1 MARSL
6 LESDQ
11 IAGRLEARL
20 GKIHAR
26 QRLGIEKDHEA
37 QAFGQGLTFFHIE
50 NFLYSRALIETVLRV
65 TGAYWI
71 GRRNASRVRL
81 LTNEVVSARLPAAF
95 DGFTILHLTD
105 LHADRSAP
113 AMEAVEELIDGLDY
127 DICVWTG
134 DYRGE
139 TFGDIRPCLQRLSGL
154 REKISTDIYA
164 VLGNHDSI
172 LMLPDLEA
180 MGVRMLLNEN
190 VAITRQDARIHLAG
204 VDDAHFYRVDN
215 LEKAAQGIPDEA
227 YSILLSHTPEI
238 YRQAAHA
245 GFDLLLGG
253 HTHGG
258 QICLPGGF
266 PLTLDA
272 KLPRRM
278 GKGAWR
284 HADMLGYTSAGAGA
298 SIVPARF
305 NCPPEITL
313 HRLIRAP
320 Q

>member
-1 MARSL
+1 MSHPF
-6 LESDQ
+6 LEDDQ
-11 IAGRLEARL
+11 ISSRLEARL
-20 GKIHAR
+20 GKIHMR

-50 NFLYSRALIETVLRV
+50 NFLYSRALIETVLRF
-65 TGAYWI
+65 TGMY
-71 GRRNASRVRL
+71 RRGWLNAGRVRI
-81 LTNEVVSARLPAAF
+81 LTNEVASDRLPDDF
-95 DGFTILHLTD
+95 DGFTILQLTD
-105 LHADRSAP
+105 LHADRSAH
-113 AMEAVEELIDGLDY
+113 AISAVEDLIDGLDY

-134 DYRGE
+134 DYRGD
-139 TFGDIRPCLQRLSGL
+139 TFGDFRPCLEALVSL
-154 REKISTDIYA
+154 RRKITKDVYA

-172 LMLPDLEA
+172 LMVPDLEA
-180 MGVRMLLNEN
+180 MGVRMLLNETVVLSRN
-190 VAITRQDARIHLAG
+190 DARIFLAG

-215 LEKAAQGIPDEA
+215 LEKAAMDIPDDA

-245 GFDLLLGG
+245 GFDLLLCG

-266 PLTLDA
+266 PVTLDA
-272 KLPRRM
+272 DLPRRL
-278 GKGAWR
+278 GKGAWDYAGMR
-284 HADMLGYTSAGAGA
+284 GYTSAGAGA

-313 HRLIRAP
+313 HRLIRTR
-320 Q
+320 